1 MFFNQIVGDGANLFI
16 IIIAIV
22 VGFVAALG
30 FVDSKKTNKEQE
42 NNPDMP
48 R

>member
-1 MFFNQIVGDGANLFI
+1 MFFDQVVGDGANLFI
-16 IIIAIV
+16 IIVAIII
-22 VGFVAALG
+22 GFVSALG
-30 FVDSKKTNKEQE
+30 FIDSKKTDKEQE

>member
-1 MFFNQIVGDGANLFI
+1 MFHQIVGDGANLFI

-22 VGFVAALG
+22 VGFVAAMG